1 LADITSRISA
11 DERITKVEAFAHMTP
26 MTEEQTE
33 RFFEDHQTLSR
44 DELYDKWQ
52 QYAVDSNAETDEMI
66 HGQDGTRY
74 K

>member
-1 LADITSRISA
+1 
-11 DERITKVEAFAHMTP
+11 MTP

-44 DELYDKWQ
+44 DELHDKWR
-52 QYAVDSNAETDEMI
+52 QYAVDSNAETDEVI
-66 HGQDGTRY
+66 HGPGGMHY